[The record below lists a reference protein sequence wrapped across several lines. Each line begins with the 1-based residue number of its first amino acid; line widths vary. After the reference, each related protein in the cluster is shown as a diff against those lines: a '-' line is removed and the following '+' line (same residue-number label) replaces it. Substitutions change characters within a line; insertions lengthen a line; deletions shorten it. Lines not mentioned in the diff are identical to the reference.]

1 MSNTIGS
8 IDVQTEIYSSL
19 ISALPS
25 MAIYDYV
32 PETAT
37 LPYIVIGEDSIEDQ
51 SGKNE
56 NLYEVTVTVSIYS
69 NYKGMKEAKI
79 TADTVINALKA
90 LNKESSESRVGFL
103 RLEKVEHRKESDDL
117 RQSEITAVFV
127 AS

>member
-8 IDVQTEIYSSL
+8 TDVQTEIYSSL
-19 ISALPS
+19 KSALPS

-37 LPYIVIGEDSIEDQ
+37 LPYIVIGEDVTKDQ
-51 SGKNE
+51 SGKIE
-56 NLYEVTVTVSIYS
+56 SLYEVTATVSIYS
-69 NYKGMKEAKI
+69 NYKGMKEAKN
-79 TADTVINALKA
+79 TADTVINALEA
-90 LNKESSESRVGFL
+90 LNKESSNSRVRFL
-103 RLEKVEHRKESDDL
+103 RLESVEHRKESDDL

>member
-8 IDVQTEIYSSL
+8 TDVQTEIYSSL
-19 ISALPS
+19 KSALPS

-37 LPYIVIGEDSIEDQ
+37 LPYIVIGEDATEDQ
-51 SGKNE
+51 SGKIE
-56 NLYEVTVTVSIYS
+56 SLYEVTATVSIYS
-69 NYKGMKEAKI
+69 NYKGMKEAKN
-79 TADTVINALKA
+79 TADTVINALEA
-90 LNKESSESRVGFL
+90 LNKESSNSRVRFL
-103 RLEKVEHRKESDDL
+103 RLESVEHRKESDDL